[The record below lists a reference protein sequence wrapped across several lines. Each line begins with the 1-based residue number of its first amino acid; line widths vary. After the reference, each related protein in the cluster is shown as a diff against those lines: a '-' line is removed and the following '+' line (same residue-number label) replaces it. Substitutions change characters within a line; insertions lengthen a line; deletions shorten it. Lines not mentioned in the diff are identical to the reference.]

1 MKLSGGV
8 FLLLINVK
16 DILFLKILFFIINNV
31 FSGVNLIIF
40 LWNCNI
46 IIYLGIIFILSL
58 IIFMDDVVFIV

>member
-16 DILFLKILFFIINNV
+16 DILFFKILFFIINNV

-58 IIFMDDVVFIV
+58 IFFVDDVVFIV

>member
-58 IIFMDDVVFIV
+58 IFFVDDVVFIV

>member
-58 IIFMDDVVFIV
+58 IIFVDDVVFIV

>member
-46 IIYLGIIFILSL
+46 IIYSGIIFILSL
-58 IIFMDDVVFIV
+58 IIFVDDVVFIV